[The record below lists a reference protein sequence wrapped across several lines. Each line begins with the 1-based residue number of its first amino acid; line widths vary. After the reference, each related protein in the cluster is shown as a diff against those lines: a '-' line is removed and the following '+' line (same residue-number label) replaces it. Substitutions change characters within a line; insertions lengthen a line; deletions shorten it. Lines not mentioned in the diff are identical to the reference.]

1 MQADSAFRGPG
12 EVTGGQACSPGQ
24 PGLSCSLLGR
34 EPSLAWR
41 CLPLQGQWSRVQSCL
56 PTQGG
61 FLRFPGLP
69 FPAHQMQKADRPPPP
84 PTPPSPFSV
93 VLRVL
98 CIPATLFC
106 PGCLP
111 FDAGN
116 WGISPGRALQ
126 WSCTRP
132 LGRCGES
139 GEKRRCSFPQELW
152 SINARRHVGVPTCLP
167 HPSLS
172 PPDSGKIDSLSWNT

>member
-1 MQADSAFRGPG
+1 MSASPGPMEQSSILPSDPG
-12 EVTGGQACSPGQ
+12 RVPSLSWTPFPCKPDAEGGQA
-24 PGLSCSLLGR
+24 
-34 EPSLAWR
+34 SLA
-41 CLPLQGQWSRVQSCL
+41 P
-56 PTQGG
+56 
-61 FLRFPGLP
+61 
-69 FPAHQMQKADRPPPP
+69 RPP
-84 PTPPSPFSV
+84 TAPFSV

-111 FDAGN
+111 LDAGN

-167 HPSLS
+167 HPTLS